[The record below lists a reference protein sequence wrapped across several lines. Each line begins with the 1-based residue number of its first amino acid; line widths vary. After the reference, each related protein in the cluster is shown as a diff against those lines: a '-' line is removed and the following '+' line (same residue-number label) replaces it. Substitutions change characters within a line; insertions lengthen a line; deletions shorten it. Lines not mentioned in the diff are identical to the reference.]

1 MMIFRK
7 YFKEFNK
14 KMDEKKTAIITGA
27 SRGIGRATAVELST
41 AGYFVIINFNSNEAA
56 AAETLKQVRDAGG
69 DGEIIKFD
77 VADPAQTKDGISS
90 IVDRHKNIQVL
101 VNNAGINADGL
112 FLLMGDEEWSSV
124 IDTTLKGFYNVT
136 KPVLREMI
144 KRKCGSIVSVSSVS
158 AMMPNRGQTNYA
170 AAKAGLNAA
179 SRALATEVARFGVRV
194 NVVAPGPIET
204 DMIANAPIAEIKKVI
219 PMARVGKPHE
229 VSRVIRFLCSD
240 DASYITGQVIGIN
253 GGMC

>member
-7 YFKEFNK
+7 YFKECNK
-14 KMDEKKTAIITGA
+14 KMDEKKVAIITGA
-27 SRGIGRATAVELST
+27 SRGIGRATAVELS
-41 AGYFVIINFNSNEAA
+41 AVGYYVIINFNSNEAA
-56 AAETLKQVRDAGG
+56 ATETLKQVHDAGG

-77 VADPAQTKDGISS
+77 VTDPAQTKDGISS

-112 FLLMGDEEWSSV
+112 FILLGEEEWNSV

-136 KPVLREMI
+136 KPILREMI

-158 AMMPNRGQTNYA
+158 ALMPNRGQTNYA

-179 SRALATEVARFGVRV
+179 SRALSTEVARFGIRV
-194 NVVAPGPIET
+194 NVVAPGLIET
-204 DMIANAPIAEIKKVI
+204 GMIVNAPITEIKKII
-219 PMARVGKPHE
+219 PMARVGKPQE

-240 DASYITGQVIGIN
+240 DASYITGQVIAIN

>member
-1 MMIFRK
+1 MDD
-7 YFKEFNK
+7 K
-14 KMDEKKTAIITGA
+14 KVAIVTGA
-27 SRGIGRATAVELST
+27 SRGIGRATAVDLAA
-41 AGYFVIINFNSNEAA
+41 AGYFVIINYNSNKTA
-56 AAETLKQVRDAGG
+56 AAETLNQIHETGG

-77 VADPAQTKDGISS
+77 VADSGQTKDAISS
-90 IVDRHKNIQVL
+90 IIERHKNIQVL

-112 FLLMGDEEWSSV
+112 FLMLSEEEWGSV

-136 KPVLREMI
+136 KPVIREMI
-144 KRKCGSIVSVSSVS
+144 KRKKGSIVSVSSVS
-158 AMMPNRGQTNYA
+158 ALMPNRGQTNYA

-179 SRALATEVARFGVRV
+179 SRALSTEVARFNIRV

-219 PMARVGKPHE
+219 PMARVGKPQE

>member
-1 MMIFRK
+1 
-7 YFKEFNK
+7 
-14 KMDEKKTAIITGA
+14 MDEKKVAIITGA
-27 SRGIGRATAVELST
+27 SRGIGRATAVELSG
-41 AGYFVIINFNSNEAA
+41 AGYFVIINYNSNEAA
-56 AAETLKQVRDAGG
+56 AAETLKQVRDAAG
-69 DGEIIKFD
+69 DGEIIRFD
-77 VADPAQTKDGISS
+77 VADAVQTKDAISS

-112 FLLMGDEEWSSV
+112 FLMLGEEEWSSV

-136 KPVLREMI
+136 KPIIREMI
-144 KRKCGSIVSVSSVS
+144 KRKKGSIVSVSSVS
-158 AMMPNRGQTNYA
+158 ALMPNRGQTNYA

-179 SRALATEVARFGVRV
+179 SRSLSTEVARFNIRV

-219 PMARVGKPHE
+219 PMARVGKPEE

>member
-1 MMIFRK
+1 M
-7 YFKEFNK
+7 EDK
-14 KMDEKKTAIITGA
+14 KVAIITGA
-27 SRGIGRATAVELST
+27 SRGIGRATAVELAA
-41 AGYFVIINFNSNEAA
+41 AGYFVIINYNSNEAA

-77 VADPAQTKDGISS
+77 VADSVQTKDAISS
-90 IVDRHKNIQVL
+90 IVDHHKNIHVL

-112 FLLMGDEEWSSV
+112 FLMLSEEEWSSV

-136 KPVLREMI
+136 KPIIREMI
-144 KRKCGSIVSVSSVS
+144 KRKKGSIVSVSSVS
-158 AMMPNRGQTNYA
+158 ALMPNRGQTNYA

-179 SRALATEVARFGVRV
+179 SRALSTEVARFNIRV

-219 PMARVGKPHE
+219 PMARVGKPEE